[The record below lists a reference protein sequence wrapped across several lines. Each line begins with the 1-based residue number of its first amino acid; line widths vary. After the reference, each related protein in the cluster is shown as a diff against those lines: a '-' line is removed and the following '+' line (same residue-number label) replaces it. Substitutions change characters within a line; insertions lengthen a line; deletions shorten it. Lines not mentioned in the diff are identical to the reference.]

1 MPFNEKDIGAIDINV
16 RKAKVGD
23 KEAFKKLIEENKIS
37 MYRVSKAI
45 LNKEGHLSTAALRAF

>member
-23 KEAFKKLIEENKIS
+23 KEAFKKLIEEKGTY
-37 MYRVSKAI
+37 YR
-45 LNKEGHLSTAALRAF
+45 LYTGAFELE

>member
-23 KEAFKKLIEENKIS
+23 KEAFKKLIEENFPNLKGKVKI
-37 MYRVSKAI
+37 
-45 LNKEGHLSTAALRAF
+45 

>member
-23 KEAFKKLIEENKIS
+23 KEAFKKLIEENKI
-37 MYRVSKAI
+37 YKIYIRRYGYEI
-45 LNKEGHLSTAALRAF
+45 FY